1 MEKTKPDTTK
11 ACIHQSKKISK
22 EKCRK
27 KDKWGSMQYKQTIY
41 IHSFNGP
48 LSGTTQVSRYQKGK
62 TNLDFTEARD
72 SEWQ

>member
-41 IHSFNGP
+41 VVPKSKIKSRAHYNP
-48 LSGTTQVSRYQKGK
+48 EPAWGTNQ
-62 TNLDFTEARD
+62 
-72 SEWQ
+72 